1 MPRILRKKWREL
13 ILKVWEVDPF
23 ICPVCA
29 RLMHVAAI
37 LENPARAAV
46 LLKELGWHAYATDS
60 QGARAPPPTADHE
73 APELPFASF
82 LDGIVYEL
90 EPWEQARRE
99 RLASYA
105 RERDDLAGIVFY
117 DGEWDD
123 TNDSPSE
130 HETRRQDLDE
140 SQETSFP
147 DDFDQRPPPQWEE
160 DQWDQRPIGD
170 PIVPQTL
177 AGPDTDQSPSD
188 DREERQWDQTPPHW
202 SDTPLGEWAI
212 EANRWDG
219 VDPIPP
225 DEEPAFYADQPAGT
239 PIPAGRHRGDASKR
253 QNDKS
258 PRAAP
263 VNLRNAAFVGT
274 NGHSTVR
281 KIQETQSNGSFCH
294 LPGPNDVTILM
305 LESNIP
311 N

>member
-1 MPRILRKKWREL
+1 MPRIPRKKWREL
-13 ILKVWEVDPF
+13 ILKVWEVDPL

-29 RLMHVAAI
+29 RTMRVAGI
-37 LENPARAAV
+37 LEDPAKAAA
-46 LLKELGWHAYATDS
+46 LLKTLGWHAYATDS

-225 DEEPAFYADQPAGT
+225 DDEPVYNAD
-239 PIPAGRHRGDASKR
+239 
-253 QNDKS
+253 
-258 PRAAP
+258 
-263 VNLRNAAFVGT
+263 
-274 NGHSTVR
+274 
-281 KIQETQSNGSFCH
+281 
-294 LPGPNDVTILM
+294 
-305 LESNIP
+305 
-311 N
+311 